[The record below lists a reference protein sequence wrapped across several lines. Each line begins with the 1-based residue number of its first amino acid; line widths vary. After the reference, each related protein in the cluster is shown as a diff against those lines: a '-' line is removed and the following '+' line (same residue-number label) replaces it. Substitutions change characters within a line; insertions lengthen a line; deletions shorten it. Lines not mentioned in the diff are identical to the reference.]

1 MPKHILVTGASS
13 GIGLALC
20 KLLIKDHDC
29 YVYLGSRNLAKGKLL
44 LSTFSHLVKVSSNI
58 KILGEAAKKSIIDQV
73 PTKSDNIEVL
83 QIDVG
88 DYGSVLAAAKV
99 LRDRNVKLYGLVNNA
114 GIGFATGNDTE
125 TMMNTN
131 YHGPKRVTNAF
142 IDLIDPKVGRIVNT
156 SSGAASGWL
165 KNQVK

>member
-1 MPKHILVTGASS
+1 MSILVLET
-13 GIGLALC
+13 LQ
-20 KLLIKDHDC
+20 KVN
-29 YVYLGSRNLAKGKLL
+29 YNYF
-44 LSTFSHLVKVSSNI
+44 FSFNEEITSKM
-58 KILGEAAKKSIIDQV
+58 KISGEAAKKSIIDQV

-142 IDLIDPKVGRIVNT
+142 IDLIDSKVGRIVNT

>member
-1 MPKHILVTGASS
+1 MSKHILVTGASS

-44 LSTFSHLVKVSSNI
+44 LTIFSHLVKVSSSI

>member
-44 LSTFSHLVKVSSNI
+44 LSTFSHLVKVSSSI

-142 IDLIDPKVGRIVNT
+142 IDLIDSKVGRIVNT

>member
-1 MPKHILVTGASS
+1 M
-13 GIGLALC
+13 
-20 KLLIKDHDC
+20 
-29 YVYLGSRNLAKGKLL
+29 
-44 LSTFSHLVKVSSNI
+44 
-58 KILGEAAKKSIIDQV
+58 KISGEAAKKSIIDQV

-142 IDLIDPKVGRIVNT
+142 IDLIDSKVGRIVNT

-165 KNQVK
+165 KNQVKSSANISCMFSFKQNIFTG

>member
-29 YVYLGSRNLAKGKLL
+29 YVYLGSRNLAKGKLFL
-44 LSTFSHLVKVSSNI
+44 HFFSISEEIISSI
-58 KILGEAAKKSIIDQV
+58 KILGEAARKSIIDQV
-73 PTKSDNIEVL
+73 PNKSDKIEVL

-125 TMMNTN
+125 TMMITN
-131 YHGPKRVTNAF
+131 YYGPKRVTNAF
-142 IDLIDPKVGRIVNT
+142 HSLD
-156 SSGAASGWL
+156 S
-165 KNQVK
+165 